1 MQNRYVGDLG
11 DFGKY
16 GLLRWLCLP
25 RIAVEDQTLSPSLG
39 WPAVV
44 DIGGVS
50 GRGEGS
56 TIPLWPSE
64 EAKSDHSLIVG
75 VVWYLVPDETHNSDG
90 KHVHYLDPSA
100 YNQQR
105 YRDCDPILY
114 DTLREIVRSNRRSV
128 SSIRDCQVLPLGTR
142 FYEAALTFDRP
153 DDQSHITK
161 EHRVA
166 RRKAWLH
173 DALKFTAGCDIV
185 FVDPDNG
192 LEVKVGPYKR
202 RGPKYVFF
210 NELLPYLE
218 RDQSLVIYHHI
229 GRQGSAG
236 DQIRERLTQ
245 MKSILGREAFAL
257 LYHRGSARAFFIVP
271 ASRHR
276 ANLVSK
282 AEMLMQS
289 SWSRHF
295 ELVETPLNGPRH
307 RP

>member
-25 RIAVEDQTLSPSLG
+25 RRAVEDQTLSPSLG

-50 GRGEGS
+50 GKGEGS

-75 VVWYLVPDETHNSDG
+75 VVWYLVPNETHNSDG

-153 DDQSHITK
+153 DDQSHITR

-166 RRKAWLH
+166 QRKAWLH

-192 LEVKVGPYKR
+192 LEVKVRSLPATRPQVCLFQRIVALSGE
-202 RGPKYVFF
+202 GPKFGNLPPHRETRLRWGSNSRAVDPNEKYSRAGGVCVVIPPRECEGVFYRACPAAPR
-210 NELLPYLE
+210 ESRL
-218 RDQSLVIYHHI
+218 Q
-229 GRQGSAG
+229 GRNAYAEFVVAS
-236 DQIRERLTQ
+236 
-245 MKSILGREAFAL
+245 F
-257 LYHRGSARAFFIVP
+257 RAC
-271 ASRHR
+271 
-276 ANLVSK
+276 
-282 AEMLMQS
+282 
-289 SWSRHF
+289 
-295 ELVETPLNGPRH
+295 
-307 RP
+307 